1 MADSIDEMKKK
12 ADNKTHI
19 EVSAKIEKKK
29 TTSEKFLEEFTN
41 EEVKEKEIFL
51 KIKGIR
57 IDLCEL
63 EEFEAVTEDSLEDYI
78 KLITYVKNGKIT
90 FEDDGVRV
98 KIRRPINDSNGNL
111 ITNSLKILFDRNED
125 RERVFTKKMK
135 YKRDEINSSQ
145 DYSRAILA
153 ASLANENN
161 IIISPANISPS
172 KVHSVDYGLLV
183 TVQDF
188 FRK

>member
-1 MADSIDEMKKK
+1 MKKG
-12 ADNKTHI
+12 ADNKTSNI
-19 EVSAKIEKKK
+19 EVKAPILEKKK
-29 TTSEKFLEEFTN
+29 TISEKFLEEFT
-41 EEVKEKEIFL
+41 EEEKEEKEIFL

-57 IDLCEL
+57 MDTCEL
-63 EEFEAVTEDSLEDYI
+63 EEFEAVTEESLESYTQ
-78 KLITYVKNGKIT
+78 LITYVKNGKIT

-98 KIRRPINDSNGNL
+98 KVRRPINDSNGNL
-111 ITNSLKILFDRNED
+111 ITNSLKILFERNED

-145 DYSRAILA
+145 DYSRAVLA

-161 IIISPANISPS
+161 IIISPASIAPA